1 MLLQKQIN
9 VEEWKVWEKGQWDW
23 QVILEEKG
31 YRFYD
36 QRKTVNM
43 CGNINESKSEAGL
56 KVGGVQ
62 NMYLK
67 QYIQER
73 WLFPVQKSL
82 IDKCWNQEWSCV
94 PRNSRVC
101 GLFSWCC
108 LIYCYST
115 LVILQM
121 VRRISWYKF
130 ERRC

>member
-9 VEEWKVWEKGQWDW
+9 VLEWKVWEKGQLDW
-23 QVILEEKG
+23 QVILEEKEG

-82 IDKCWNQEWSCV
+82 IDKPFPSKSDVSEEWS
-94 PRNSRVC
+94 
-101 GLFSWCC
+101 GK
-108 LIYCYST
+108 
-115 LVILQM
+115 
-121 VRRISWYKF
+121 ISFLLESKNYKY
-130 ERRC
+130 